1 VIAARASNEAFDR
14 YEVLAPLGRGGFAT
28 VYRARH
34 RHTGREVALK
44 VTDPDGDPELV
55 ARALNEARITAAI
68 RHPSLV
74 EVFDCGPLPDGRVFV
89 AMEHIEGL
97 TLEALLEREGGTLVP
112 GRAVWLAQK
121 ALSALEVVHAQGVIH
136 RDIKPSNL
144 LVRWDTRGEQLYV
157 IDFGISK
164 IVSLQ
169 TLMTQPGTMMGAIL
183 GTPGYMPPEQLDA
196 RAVDVRADIYGV
208 AAVLYRAISGR
219 RPYEAKSLEA
229 WITQVTEAPPPP
241 LAHVAPHVPPA
252 LGQVIDRALARD
264 RDARPPTARAFREAL
279 EAALSLE
286 SALAGDVMRTVPVP
300 LHEPS
305 YANAPLVHEP
315 SYAHAPTLAL
325 VTPRPQPQ
333 PRPASSAKR
342 TWVLVAASC
351 AASVAI
357 ALLGAYALARSD
369 AARTTPVA
377 PSDGVVLAGAPYA
390 PKEEDVT
397 EDAEEA
403 SVEAEIAEAEREIQV
418 ALSDLPMQLTPP
430 STSPRRTAAEAN
442 AHREAEGASEDTEET
457 PPGRRVQF
465 VSALPVGDI
474 EMAEVKRMIRRA
486 MGRIDACYSGTTPK
500 RISLLLLF
508 RTTAP
513 PMISPLGDQSDV
525 GRCAA
530 AALVSAARGQGTRS
544 SGVLRDIIFAWR

>member
-1 VIAARASNEAFDR
+1 MVAARANDEAFDR

-89 AMEHIEGL
+89 AMEHIEGM
-97 TLEALLEREGGTLVP
+97 TLETLLEREGGALVP

-144 LVRWDTRGEQLYV
+144 LVRWDARGEQLYV

-169 TLMTQPGTMMGAIL
+169 TLMTQPGTRMGAIL

-196 RAVDVRADIYGV
+196 RAVDVRADVYGV

-229 WITQVTEAPPPP
+229 WIKQVAEAPPPP
-241 LAHVAPHVPPA
+241 LALVAPHVPPA
-252 LGQVIDRALARD
+252 LGQVVDRALARD

-286 SALAGDVMRTVPVP
+286 SALAGNVARTVPVP
-300 LHEPS
+300 MQES
-305 YANAPLVHEP
+305 AQTY
-315 SYAHAPTLAL
+315 APTLAL
-325 VTPRPQPQ
+325 VTPRPQP
-333 PRPASSAKR
+333 RPPSSAKR
-342 TWVLVAASC
+342 TGALVAASC
-351 AASVAI
+351 AATVVVAV
-357 ALLGAYALARSD
+357 LGAYALSKTD
-369 AARTTPVA
+369 AARARSVP
-377 PSDGVVLAGAPYA
+377 PSDGVVIAGSAYA
-390 PKEEDVT
+390 PKEEDV
-397 EDAEEA
+397 AEA
-403 SVEAEIAEAEREIQV
+403 DDSVDREIAEAERQIEV

-430 STSPRRTAAEAN
+430 SSAPRPPAPSTNAPRTTATADE
-442 AHREAEGASEDTEET
+442 ETEES
-457 PPGRRVQF
+457 PPGRRVHF

-474 EMAEVKRMIRRA
+474 DMAEVKRMVRRA
-486 MGRIDACYSGTTPK
+486 MRRIDECYTGTAPK

-530 AALVSAARGQGTRS
+530 TALVASAGGQGTRS